1 MDNYAT
7 TTKCWPTKEQEWL
20 LRACLLTGDDAL
32 AAWQQWKN
40 VFEKGTIDKGSHR
53 LLPLL
58 YRNLHDQGID
68 DVLITGFKEECY
80 RTWSLNQFCLQQA
93 AALIREFNHAGIQ
106 SMLLKGAALIIL
118 FYEDAGLRPMADVD
132 LLVTRAQ
139 AKRSI
144 QLLTDLGWTS
154 QYSSPKALIPFEQA
168 TDFRN
173 ASNQNLDLHWRLMW
187 EGNQHL
193 NDDEFWTASIT
204 VELNGVQAQSL
215 NPADHLLHVCVHGAK
230 WNDTP
235 SLRWVADAMMII
247 RCRKFEFDW
256 ARLVHQ
262 AQNRQLTLPMRDT
275 LTYLHNLLDA
285 PIPSEVLISL
295 QSTPTSKVE
304 RWFYHTRLKPNDTLR
319 MIPVLSHWINS
330 LRVDCDG
337 HLLHRFLQ
345 FSQYLQTLWSVKRQ
359 WQTPFYLV
367 AKPIKR
373 IYQTLKAT

>member
-7 TTKCWPTKEQEWL
+7 AANCWPTKEQEWL

-40 VFEKGTIDKGSHR
+40 VFEKGPIDKGSHR

-58 YRNLHDQGID
+58 YRNLHDQGIHEA
-68 DVLITGFKEECY
+68 LITKFKEECY
-80 RTWSLNQFCLQQA
+80 RTWSRNQFSFQQA
-93 AALIREFNHAGIQ
+93 AALIREFKHAGIQ
-106 SMLLKGAALIIL
+106 SMLLKGAALVIL
-118 FYEDAGLRPMADVD
+118 FYEDAGLRPMADID
-132 LLVTRAQ
+132 LLVSRAQ

-144 QLLTDLGWTS
+144 QLLTNLGWTS
-154 QYSSPKALIPFEQA
+154 KYSSPEALIPFEQA
-168 TDFRN
+168 TEFRD

-187 EGNQHL
+187 EGNQ
-193 NDDEFWTASIT
+193 NVDDDEFWTESIT
-204 VELNGVQAQSL
+204 AEINGVQVHSL
-215 NPADHLLHVCVHGAK
+215 ISADHLLHVCVHGAK

-247 RCRKFEFDW
+247 RCRKFKIDW
-256 ARLVHQ
+256 ARLVRQ
-262 AQNRQLTLPMRDT
+262 AQKRQLTLPMRDT

-285 PIPSEVLISL
+285 PIPAEVLISL

-304 RWFYHTRLKPNDTLR
+304 RWFYHIRLRPNDTLK

-330 LRVDCDG
+330 LRIDCDG
-337 HLLHRFLQ
+337 HLLHRLLQ
-345 FSQYLQTLWSVKRQ
+345 FSQYLQSLWSVKRQ
-359 WQTPFYLV
+359 WQTAFYLV

-373 IYQTLKAT
+373 IYQTLKVT